1 MKPPLPGCPRGRVRQ
16 GRSSGVPPRDGRVA
30 ACLRFGL
37 FTQVLLLTACSIGL
51 GPGAASTAAPR
62 PTLLPSADSG
72 LPSGLRLPLE
82 RADAAAA
89 ERSFARDCVPCH
101 GPTGRGDGPRAPLL
115 RPGPADLQDEGRQR
129 GLALSWQHRSIA
141 EGKGAMPAWGLQYD
155 ERRIWDLAFLTWSM
169 ALGPRSGDQEAYA
182 SHCAGCHGAEPGTE
196 AQGGG
201 HRLDRAGRAARS
213 FDEEL
218 ALLRQ
223 GAHPRLGGT
232 AEATLEAA
240 LRWSW
245 TWLYAPAPAA
255 TAAQE
260 GP

>member
-1 MKPPLPGCPRGRVRQ
+1 MRRG
-16 GRSSGVPPRDGRVA
+16 GSSGVPPRAGRVA
-30 ACLRFGL
+30 GWLRFGL
-37 FTQVLLLTACSIGL
+37 FAQVLLLAACGFDL
-51 GPGAASTAAPR
+51 GAGGAATAAPR
-62 PTLLPSADSG
+62 PTLLPSGDSG

-82 RADAAAA
+82 RADAGAA

-101 GPTGRGDGPRAPLL
+101 GPAGRGDGPRAPLL
-115 RPGPADLQDEGRQR
+115 RPAPADLRDEGRQR
-129 GLALSWQHRSIA
+129 GLALTWQQRSIA

-169 ALGPRSGDQEAYA
+169 ALGPRPGDQEAYA
-182 SHCAGCHGAEPGTE
+182 SRCAGCHGAEAGTE
-196 AQGGG
+196 AAAGG

-223 GAHPRLGGT
+223 GVHPRLGRLD
-232 AEATLEAA
+232 EATLEAA

-245 TWLYAPAPAA
+245 TWLYAPPPAA
-255 TAAQE
+255 TAARE